1 MAIFT
6 KDRLDAL
13 VNEINGNRDGIA
25 KVYLL
30 VGERFLCRQAA
41 ARVCKALLASG
52 GVLHAIDGD
61 QEDFVTTIGKLRS
74 FSLLPGRQVYQV
86 SDTRLFISKKVAP
99 ALWSRAAG
107 ARNDNDLAKA
117 GKYLGAMLAAAG
129 LDAGDPDNDPGA
141 LSAARWKKLFGF
153 ALPPGD
159 LSWTKGIPATAAG
172 EGKESVAAG
181 PGDPSLL
188 LEKALES
195 GLPGPN
201 VLVLLAEDV
210 DRRKR
215 LYKLLKDQYVVVD
228 LSVDQGSGAQAQKAQ
243 KSVLREL
250 IDKTLVDF
258 NKTMAPGVADLL
270 LERVGFHPVAAVTE
284 TGKLALFAGTRK
296 QINRDDLDALV
307 GRTRQE
313 VLFELT
319 GALGKRN
326 LERALLVAG
335 RLQENGIHPLAVVAT
350 LRNYA
355 RTLLLFRVLQQQPQF
370 EYGRSV
376 SFAVFQRQCLPR
388 LKERQVWQK
397 ELSGHPYAVYM
408 QFQTAAAFSPAVLK
422 NWLQLLLGAELRLK
436 GSPLVPATVIR
447 HLIISML
454 MLKK

>member
-1 MAIFT
+1 MTIFT
-6 KDRLDAL
+6 KDRLDDL
-13 VNEINGNRDGIA
+13 VNEITGNKDGIA

-41 ARVCKALLASG
+41 ARVCEALLAAG
-52 GVLHAIDGD
+52 GVLHTIDGD
-61 QEDFVTTIGKLRS
+61 QEDFVTTLGKLRS
-74 FSLLPGRQVYQV
+74 FSLLPGRQVYRV
-86 SDTRLFISKKVAP
+86 SDTKLFLSKKVANS
-99 ALWSRAAG
+99 LWGRAVK
-107 ARNDNDLAKA
+107 ARNDDDLVRA
-117 GKYLGAMLAAAG
+117 GRYLGAMLAAAG
-129 LDAGDPDNDPGA
+129 LDAGEPENDPGSLPA
-141 LSAARWKKLFGF
+141 GRWKKLFGF
-153 ALPPGD
+153 ERPPGD
-159 LSWTKGIPATAAG
+159 LSWTKGIAATAAG
-172 EGKESVAAG
+172 KGREPAAAG
-181 PGDPSLL
+181 PGDPALL
-188 LEKALES
+188 LEKTLES

-201 VLVLLAEDV
+201 VLVLLAEDI
-210 DRRKR
+210 DKRKR
-215 LYKLLKDQYVVVD
+215 LYKLLKDKYVVVD
-228 LSVDQGSGAQAQKAQ
+228 LSVDQGSGAQAQKEQ
-243 KSVLREL
+243 KSVLRGL
-250 IDKTLVDF
+250 IDRTLAEF

-284 TGKLALFAGTRK
+284 TGKLALFAGSRK

-350 LRNYA
+350 IRNYA
-355 RTLLLFRVLQQQPQF
+355 RTLLLFRVLQQQPRF

-388 LKERQVWQK
+388 LKERQAWQK

-408 QFQTAAAFSPAVLK
+408 QFQTAAAFSPAVLR

-436 GSPLVPATVIR
+436 GSPLAPVTVIR

-454 MLKK
+454 GK

>member
-1 MAIFT
+1 MATFT

-13 VNEINGNRDGIA
+13 INGIKGDRDGIA

-41 ARVCKALLASG
+41 ARVCEALLAAG

-61 QEDFVTTIGKLRS
+61 QENFVTTLGKLRS
-74 FSLLPGRQVYQV
+74 FSLLPGRQVYRV
-86 SDTRLFISKKVAP
+86 SDTQLFLSKKVANS
-99 ALWSRAAG
+99 LWGRAAK
-107 ARNDNDLAKA
+107 ARNNNDLVTA
-117 GKYLGAMLAAAG
+117 GRYLGAMLAAAG
-129 LDAGDPDNDPGA
+129 LDAGEPENDPGA

-153 ALPPGD
+153 ARPPGD
-159 LSWTKGIPATAAG
+159 LSWTKGIAATAG
-172 EGKESVAAG
+172 GGGKEPAVAG
-181 PGDPSLL
+181 PGDPALL
-188 LEKALES
+188 LEKTLEA

-210 DRRKR
+210 DKRKR

-228 LSVDQGSGAQAQKAQ
+228 LSVDQGSSAQARKVR

-250 IDKTLVDF
+250 IDKTLADF

-296 QINRDDLDALV
+296 QINREDLDALV

-370 EYGRSV
+370 GYGRSV
-376 SFAVFQRQCLPR
+376 SFAVFQQQCLPR

-422 NWLQLLLGAELRLK
+422 NWLRLLLGAELRLK
-436 GSPLVPATVIR
+436 GSPLAPATVLR

-454 MLKK
+454 RK

>member
-41 ARVCKALLASG
+41 ARICEALLADG
-52 GVLHAIDGD
+52 GTLHAIDGD
-61 QEDFVTTIGKLRS
+61 QENFVTTLGKLRS
-74 FSLLPGRQVYQV
+74 FSLLPGRQVYRV
-86 SDTRLFISKKVAP
+86 TDTRLFISKKVAHS
-99 ALWSRAAG
+99 LWSKAAK
-107 ARNDNDLAKA
+107 AWDDNDRAKA
-117 GKYLGAMLAAAG
+117 DKYLGAMLAAAG
-129 LDAGDPDNDPGA
+129 LDAGDPENDPGS
-141 LSAARWKKLFGF
+141 LSAVQWKKLFGF
-153 ALPPGD
+153 DRPPGD
-159 LSWTKGIPATAAG
+159 LAWTKEMPATAAG
-172 EGKESVAAG
+172 EKNEPVASV
-181 PGDPSLL
+181 PGDPALL
-188 LEKALES
+188 LEKTLES

-201 VLVLLAEDV
+201 VLVLLAEDI
-210 DRRKR
+210 DKRKR

-228 LSVDQGSGAQAQKAQ
+228 LSVDQGSSAKAQKAQ
-243 KSVLREL
+243 KGVLRQL
-250 IDKTLVDF
+250 INKTLADF
-258 NKTMAPGVADLL
+258 DKTMAPGVADLL
-270 LERVGFHPVAAVTE
+270 LERVGFHPVAAVME
-284 TGKLALFAGTRK
+284 TGKLALFAGSRK

-355 RTLLLFRVLQQQPQF
+355 RTLLLFRALQQQPQF
-370 EYGRSV
+370 EYSRSA
-376 SFAVFQRQCLPR
+376 SFAVFQRHCLPR
-388 LKERQVWQK
+388 LKERQIWQK

-408 QFQTAAAFSPAVLK
+408 QFQTAAAFSLVTLK
-422 NWLQLLLGAELRLK
+422 NWLQLLLGAEQRLK
-436 GSPLVPATVIR
+436 GSSLAPETVLR

-454 MLKK
+454 EK